1 MINPVNNLNK
11 MISTTPTNKDKKNNI
26 TEDNKINNS
35 TESVTLELSNSDVN
49 SLKNN
54 TGIYKPNIS
63 KMNQLLEETEKSTEN
78 LRNLVNELFQK
89 QGLEFEKLLE
99 KNEKIEIPEE
109 LRLEAERLVSEDGE
123 FGIEKVSDRIIEFAK
138 AVSGGD
144 PSKIDELK
152 EAVEKGFEEAEKILG
167 ELPEISSKTYDRIME
182 KFDDWESESNQIL

>member
-63 KMNQLLEETEKSTEN
+63 KMNQLWEETEKSTEN